1 MHTHKHILQ
10 KGACMINTHNFPKI
24 EGRYINL
31 REAEVSDS
39 AFILSLRTDKKK
51 AQYIHKTQNNLQ
63 NQIAYMNRYKSL
75 ENEWYFIVED
85 KQGKSLGTNSIYPTY
100 NQFVLDS
107 HLCFYEIGR
116 WIMSDEASFLQV
128 LESDL
133 LTKQAFFEI
142 YKLDDKNV
150 FTTNPKNT
158 RVLNYHLKFGALKAG
173 FDEKE
178 GLEILL
184 LTQQDYQKHKP
195 KMTLLLHKE

>member
-1 MHTHKHILQ
+1 
-10 KGACMINTHNFPKI
+10 MINTHNFPKI

-39 AFILSLRTDKKK
+39 AFILSLRIDKKK
-51 AQYIHKTQNNLQ
+51 SQYIHKTQNSLH

-75 ENEWYFIVED
+75 ENEWYFIIED
-85 KQGKSLGTNSIYPTY
+85 KQGNALGTNSIYPTY

-107 HLCFYEIGR
+107 KLCFYEIGR

-133 LTKQAFFEI
+133 LTKQVFFET

-150 FTTNPKNT
+150 FTTNPKNMS
-158 RVLNYHLKFGALKAG
+158 VLNYHLKFGALKVG

-184 LTQQDYQKHKP
+184 LTQQDYQKHKS